1 MNSATDHP
9 PSFSSKTCFMAVALK
24 SWRSFHLRRVKDL
37 FITSLNT
44 HSRNLSYRT
53 TGHPFSVSPIV
64 GKMGQSVIC
73 ISSFASE
80 LYVESNLGEYSVLS
94 NCFMSAIN
102 SLFTL
107 FIVFTFTTQTVHI
120 QHVDILDICLL
131 AQV

>member
-1 MNSATDHP
+1 MISATDHP
-9 PSFSSKTCFMAVALK
+9 PSLSSKTCFMAVALK

-53 TGHPFSVSPIV
+53 TGHLFSVSPIV

-73 ISSFASE
+73 ISSFANE
-80 LYVESNLGEYSVLS
+80 LYVSNLGEYSVLS

-107 FIVFTFTTQTVHI
+107 FIVLTFTTQTVHI